1 MGGIV
6 RTSSEGAAAS
16 GVGAKSESVDAAD
29 GLMQLLVTA
38 GQDDLLIFWD
48 VIDMHHHS
56 QFKERTSE
64 VTALAYDPSSDML
77 VTGHENGD
85 MALWNIET
93 GATIRVDAHS
103 NTVTCLEVVNHS
115 FSTSNTA
122 SKQFVISGSYDGT
135 VARVM
140 ICLVDGVMAGEARDN
155 KQAMASPSSRVAA
168 LGLYRTLLRTAQRW
182 PAEPTRPDRSLAAM
196 LPDAIRSRFRASAA
210 AESDA
215 KKLLAYGEA
224 ELVALR
230 RMLHST
236 AKKQNPA
243 TVPYSIASEAE
254 RKKARLHSDVMLSS
268 EAQNQSQ
275 TLVAKIKRV
284 LGY

>member
-1 MGGIV
+1 MAGYGSGGL
-6 RTSSEGAAAS
+6 RWLA
-16 GVGAKSESVDAAD
+16 VGASLEPKLRGEEGEAAWPAHTP
-29 GLMQLLVTA
+29 L
-38 GQDDLLIFWD
+38 
-48 VIDMHHHS
+48 
-56 QFKERTSE
+56 EE
-64 VTALAYDPSSDML
+64 V
-77 VTGHENGD
+77 
-85 MALWNIET
+85 
-93 GATIRVDAHS
+93 
-103 NTVTCLEVVNHS
+103 
-115 FSTSNTA
+115 
-122 SKQFVISGSYDGT
+122 
-135 VARVM
+135 
-140 ICLVDGVMAGEARDN
+140 EARDN

-224 ELVALR
+224 ELAALR